1 MFGRKKETPKPKLN
15 KNATS
20 MQRRLKTPFVLTY
33 IWFHTSFLLINTG
46 LFFLVNYA
54 LWILLNMG
62 GKQTYLG
69 MMSSVRVPN
78 NYSPAVI
85 RYIYYVD
92 QRVVAKMLIPAA
104 VMLAVGISM
113 LLIKKMTYRL
123 YVKKEVFREKEKSRF

>member
-1 MFGRKKETPKPKLN
+1 
-15 KNATS
+15 

-33 IWFHTSFLLINTG
+33 IWFHTSFLFISTG

-62 GKQTYLG
+62 GRQIYLG
-69 MMSSVRVPN
+69 AMSSVRIPN

-92 QRVVAKMLIPAA
+92 RQVVAKMLIPAA
-104 VMLAVGISM
+104 VMLAVGILM
-113 LLIKKMTYRL
+113 LIIKKMVYKL
-123 YVKKEVFREKEKSRF
+123 YVKNEVFREKEKSRF